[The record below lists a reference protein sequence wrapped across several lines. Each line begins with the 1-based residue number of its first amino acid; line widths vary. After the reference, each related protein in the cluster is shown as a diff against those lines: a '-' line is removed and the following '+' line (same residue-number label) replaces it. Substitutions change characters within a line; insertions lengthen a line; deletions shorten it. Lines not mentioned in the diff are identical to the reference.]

1 MKYFLLIIHNLK
13 DLKKSEILIS
23 LSFLFSIPFIYYL
36 NLIVKSD
43 HLYGGNI
50 FLFELGLKKYLI
62 IFIMFYLIYLIILGI
77 KKMISFN
84 FDSKKTIFLLISMI
98 FLYKIYLYS
107 FPFDFNN
114 IDNIITT
121 YFIDNNF
128 NYYKSIHYISY
139 FIKFFLPYPQY
150 LNSFVQ
156 VLFGTISLIAIF
168 LLFTKF
174 SDKKSLYAIT
184 SVLLLIIYMPWN
196 MVETLIG
203 PDPLFGL
210 IFYLSILFSFK
221 TINNF
226 NVKNLIVLNLLFMI
240 GIFTKDTFTY
250 MSLLII
256 LFIFFTHK
264 VKKYLTTSILIINI
278 MITSNIVSNINVQKY
293 GMESFYKNQVYLLKI
308 MTYGYLNPN
317 IKKTYEKS
325 LSDDAKILL
334 KDIDKQY
341 KFNITPHKRE
351 PFYSDKAP
359 KFWTNLIRPDFETI
373 GLKPSTT
380 SYKANV
386 ESIMKNISDIV
397 DVKLTNSQINI
408 TGKEII
414 FIFDNEKK
422 KFDDFNNREMIIY
435 MKNIVYD
442 EYLLEQKMCLNLD
455 SITYDLKCFKRT
467 FNSIDNL
474 LLNRSDNWYYKKV
487 ALNLATKYNPITK
500 SYSSHEKIN
509 YLTEIILKKPLL
521 YISQSILSFF
531 TSGYVPVPT
540 TLGDA
545 SKIFKNNNTPKFLT
559 HKLQIIFYPIIN
571 FWYLYCVFAFFISI
585 LFTNNSQLR
594 NKNIFFSIIPI
605 YFGALISFFS
615 MGEVPR
621 QMLLVMPFIFYNFLV
636 VMNFIF
642 SKMNY
647 IIFNTQ
653 YEKY

>member
-1 MKYFLLIIHNLK
+1 
-13 DLKKSEILIS
+13 
-23 LSFLFSIPFIYYL
+23 
-36 NLIVKSD
+36 
-43 HLYGGNI
+43 
-50 FLFELGLKKYLI
+50 
-62 IFIMFYLIYLIILGI
+62 
-77 KKMISFN
+77 MISFN
-84 FDSKKTIFLLISMI
+84 FDSKKTIFFLISII

-107 FPFDFNN
+107 FPFDFSN
-114 IDNIITT
+114 IENIYTS
-121 YFIDNNF
+121 YFIDNRF

-139 FIKFFLPYPQY
+139 FIKSFLPYPQY

-156 VLFGTISLIAIF
+156 VLFGTISMVAVFLI
-168 LLFTKF
+168 FTKF

-184 SVLLLIIYMPWN
+184 TVLLLAIYMPWN

-226 NVKNLIVLNLLFMI
+226 NAKNLIVLNLLFII

-250 MSLLII
+250 MALLII

-293 GMESFYKNQVYLLKI
+293 GMVSFYKNQVYLLKI

-325 LSDDAKILL
+325 LSDDSKILL
-334 KDIDKQY
+334 EVIDKQY
-341 KFNITPHKRE
+341 KINITPHKRE

-359 KFWTNLIRPDFETI
+359 KFWINLIRPDFETI
-373 GLKPSTT
+373 GLKPSAT

-386 ESIMKNISDIV
+386 KSIMKNISDII
-397 DVKLTNSQINI
+397 DVKLTNNQINI
-408 TGKEII
+408 TSKEII

-422 KFDDFNNREMIIY
+422 KFNDFNNREMITY

-442 EYLLEQKMCLNLD
+442 GYLLEEKMCLSLD
-455 SITYDLKCFKRT
+455 SITFDLKCFKNT

-474 LLNRSDNWYYKKV
+474 LPNRSDNSYYKKV
-487 ALNLATKYNPITK
+487 AIDLATKYNPITK

-509 YLTEIILKKPLL
+509 YVTEIILKKPFL

-531 TSGYVPVPT
+531 GTGYVPVPT
-540 TLGDA
+540 GMGDA
-545 SKIFKNNNTPKFLT
+545 YKIFKNNNTPKFLT
-559 HKLQIIFYPIIN
+559 HNLQKIFYPIIN

-594 NKNIFFSIIPI
+594 NKNIFFSIIPL

-642 SKMNY
+642 SKMNC